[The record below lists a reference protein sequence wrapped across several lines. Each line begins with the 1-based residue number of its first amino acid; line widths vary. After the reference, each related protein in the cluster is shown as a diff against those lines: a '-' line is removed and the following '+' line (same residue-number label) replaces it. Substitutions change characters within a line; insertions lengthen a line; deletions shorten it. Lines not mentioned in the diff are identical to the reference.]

1 MDNRPAHPH
10 QEFAG
15 VPYSNAQNS
24 KLEFILGALIIMRTF
39 LTVYRCLMVNV
50 WSKCTDRKCLIE
62 KVRYIVMHLYGTFFA
77 GFEKKRNWRNAIPLL
92 FPLFLALFTLFPA
105 LGPFLKFREVLVRE
119 TRITYI
125 RKLKYF

>member
-1 MDNRPAHPH
+1 MTFLVSNRDNRPAHPH

-39 LTVYRCLMVNV
+39 LTVYRCLMINV

-62 KVRYIVMHLYGTFFA
+62 KVRYIVMHLYGTLFA
-77 GFEKKRNWRNAIPLL
+77 GFEN
-92 FPLFLALFTLFPA
+92 
-105 LGPFLKFREVLVRE
+105 
-119 TRITYI
+119 Y
-125 RKLKYF
+125 

>member
-1 MDNRPAHPH
+1 MTFLVSNRDNRPAHPH

-39 LTVYRCLMVNV
+39 LTVYRCLMINV

-62 KVRYIVMHLYGTFFA
+62 KVRYTVMHLYGTLFA
-77 GFEKKRNWRNAIPLL
+77 GFENIKKLEKCDP
-92 FPLFLALFTLFPA
+92 PSFLGSFYIISRSR
-105 LGPFLKFREVLVRE
+105 PFLKVS
-119 TRITYI
+119 
-125 RKLKYF
+125 